1 MKIHSCT
8 DPYVMKFLLWGAMI
22 LSVLFSFEMCSTEE
36 KITRSCIIIEPTDSS
51 LFYQGDTVQIIVG
64 PSSTDEYLR
73 DVRFDI
79 DGRGVYSTEKGPYRY
94 NWITLGQTP
103 GKHIISASSL
113 FDDGISASSAIT
125 IYLSAGGDTGL
136 VSDADGRSYR
146 TVKIGNQWWMAEN
159 LNSRVFPDKT
169 EIPLITDPAYAD
181 SAQYISLAMCYPEF
195 NADSMGIIYG
205 ALYTWEAAT
214 NGQGKETIVQGVCP
228 TGWHL
233 PSDAEWKILEM
244 NIGMDPYQVN
254 ASGFRGTDEGAKL
267 REQGSVHWEC
277 SNLEAT
283 NAYGFNAL
291 PASYHS
297 FLHITA
303 QFWTSTGDPQGVWIR
318 QLVCDRTGIRRVT
331 RDANSFLS
339 VRCVKDKS
347 QPALHTTE

>member
-1 MKIHSCT
+1 
-8 DPYVMKFLLWGAMI
+8 MKFMMKSTLF
-22 LSVLFSFEMCSTEE
+22 LSVLFCFEMCITEE

-64 PSSTDEYLR
+64 PSSTIEYLR
-73 DVRFDI
+73 EVRFDI
-79 DGRGVYSTEKGPYRY
+79 DGRGVYSTEKGPYLY
-94 NWITLGQTP
+94 NWITLGKTP

-125 IYLSAGGDTGL
+125 IFLSAGGDTGV
-136 VSDADGRSYR
+136 VSDVNGRSYR
-146 TVKIGNQWWMAEN
+146 TIKIGNQWWMAEN
-159 LNSRVFPDKT
+159 LNSRVFPDNT

-181 SAQYISLAMCYPEF
+181 SAQFISLAMCYPEF

-214 NGQGKETIVQGVCP
+214 NGQDKGTIIQGVCP

-233 PSDAEWKILEM
+233 PSDSEWKILEM

-291 PASYHS
+291 PASYRS

-303 QFWTSTGDPQGVWIR
+303 QFWTSTADPQGAWIR
-318 QLVCDRTGIRRVT
+318 QLVCERSGISRGT
-331 RDANSFLS
+331 RNANSFLS

-347 QPALHTTE
+347 QIALHTTE